1 MCMSCSVREIV
12 GAGSKCMPGLDTQR
26 RTKDMAVIP
35 QFFISQNYLLR
46 WHTGCPYPKRDV
58 AALPMEAENR
68 LFRRT
73 QYWSEVISL

>member
-1 MCMSCSVREIV
+1 
-12 GAGSKCMPGLDTQR
+12 
-26 RTKDMAVIP
+26 MAVVP

-68 LFRRT
+68 LFRT
-73 QYWSEVISL
+73 QYWSDVIS